1 MDNSFDRS
9 QLSHLDNSLRG
20 MVEKSYDLCIYNCN
34 LDKDKPQMVCKQ
46 SCFKNIMV
54 PFRHAS
60 HVARDGEEN
69 AYRKCL
75 AASASFP
82 NVTQEDFI
90 SCSQNLFTERIETLS
105 EHMGN
110 EAERVFRVSRS

>member
-1 MDNSFDRS
+1 MDKSFDRQ
-9 QLSHLDNSLRG
+9 QLSHMDSNLRV

-34 LDKDKPQMVCKQ
+34 LDKDRPMMPCKQ
-46 SCFKNIMV
+46 SCFKNIQV

-75 AASASFP
+75 AATTNFP

-90 SCSQNLFTERIETLS
+90 SCSNNLFEHRIETLS
-105 EHMGN
+105 NHMAN